1 MSQNRII
8 RHVYL
13 NYPELVSIKTKR
25 TQIMKTKN
33 FVTSFDSFAVFALTN
48 EEMITVR
55 GGGEGGPESTPV
67 TPPVKV

>member
-1 MSQNRII
+1 
-8 RHVYL
+8 
-13 NYPELVSIKTKR
+13 
-25 TQIMKTKN
+25 MKTKN